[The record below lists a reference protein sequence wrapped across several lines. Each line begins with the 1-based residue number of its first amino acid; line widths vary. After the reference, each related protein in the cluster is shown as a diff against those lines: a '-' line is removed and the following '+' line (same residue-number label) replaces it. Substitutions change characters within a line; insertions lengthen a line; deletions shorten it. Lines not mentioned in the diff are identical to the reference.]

1 MVPRAAAG
9 RQATRR
15 SISRRMTRRRGG
27 CEGGPVS
34 TVAAPNPPS
43 PPVVPVD
50 LWTVRLTAGRFADA
64 QRTALEYLL
73 GLRAD
78 RLLAPFRREAGLP
91 AVAEPYGSWESIG
104 LDGHV
109 GGHALSAASLQ
120 WAATGDERAA
130 AMARDLVDGLVACQ
144 DALGTGYVGG
154 VPGGVA
160 LWESVASGGAE
171 AGTFDLGGAWVPWYN
186 VHKTYAGLI
195 DAARYAPADVAAR
208 ARAAAV
214 RLGDW
219 GVALSDRLDD
229 TAFARML
236 RTEFGGMCEAYGD
249 LAELTGD
256 PRYAALARR
265 FADESLLAPLRDGRD
280 ALDGLHANTQIAKV
294 VGWPASGEP
303 DVAAAFV
310 RHVLDHRTLAFGGNS
325 VSEHFT
331 PDAQAHVTHREGPES
346 CNTANMLEL
355 ERRLYA
361 ATGDV
366 TLLDAAE
373 RQLVNHVLSA
383 QHPDGGFV
391 YFTPARPGHYRVYS
405 TRDAGMWCCVGTA
418 LETYARLGELAW
430 ATAGDDVLVNLPVPS
445 TLDLADRGV
454 RLTLDSTY
462 PAPAPVTYVALT
474 VDVDAPAELA
484 VHVRRPAWAAQDV
497 VLAVDGVRVPPV
509 VERSGY
515 ASVRR
520 TWHGGE
526 TVTWQLVAGPAAER
540 LPGDGGWVA
549 LRWGPVVLAA
559 RGDAD
564 DLVGL
569 HADDARMG
577 HVAHGPL
584 RPLADAPVLVGTDAD
599 LAAALRTEEGD
610 RFVLDRG
617 DEGTLA
623 LEPLHALHDARYTVY
638 FPAAPTPADVPAR
651 RAALAALDDEQLG
664 LAARTVDAVACG
676 EQQPETDHHYR
687 GSDTWTGA
695 VDGRHWRATRDRFG
709 YRLRDPERRGAV
721 LRITYVAEPGRGR
734 VVVDGTEVGVVEVT
748 SPAPGLRSVDLPV
761 PPGAGE
767 VLLVADAPGRTPP
780 VVAVH
785 LLTRPP
791 V

>member
-1 MVPRAAAG
+1 MTYG
-9 RQATRR
+9 RT
-15 SISRRMTRRRGG
+15 G

-34 TVAAPNPPS
+34 TVAASPPPS
-43 PPVVPVD
+43 LVD
-50 LWTVRLTAGRFADA
+50 LTEVRLTDGPFAEA
-64 QRTALEYLL
+64 RRTALEYLL
-73 GLRAD
+73 GLRPD

-91 AVAEPYGSWESIG
+91 ALAEPYGSWESLG
-104 LDGHV
+104 LDGHI

-130 AMARDLVDGLVACQ
+130 AMARALVDGLVACQ

-171 AGTFDLGGAWVPWYN
+171 AGSFDLGGAWVPWYN
-186 VHKTYAGLI
+186 VHKTYAGLL

-208 ARAAAV
+208 ARDAAV

-229 TAFARML
+229 AAFARML

-256 PRYAALARR
+256 RRYAALARR
-265 FADESLLAPLRDGRD
+265 FADESLLGPLREGRD
-280 ALDGLHANTQIAKV
+280 ALDGLHANTQVAKV
-294 VGWPASGEP
+294 VGWPAVGET
-303 DVAAAFV
+303 DAASAFV

-346 CNTANMLEL
+346 CNTANMLEV

-361 ATGDV
+361 TSGDA

-430 ATAGDDVLVNLPVPS
+430 ARAGDDVLVNLPVPS
-445 TLDLADRGV
+445 TLHLAEHGV
-454 RLTLDSTY
+454 RLTLASAY
-462 PAPAPVTYVALT
+462 PVPAPVTDVALT
-474 VDVDAPAELA
+474 VEVDAPTDLA
-484 VHVRRPAWAAQDV
+484 VHVRRPAWAVEPV
-497 VLAVDGVRVPPV
+497 VLSVDGAV
-509 VERSGY
+509 VEPVTERDGY
-515 ASVRR
+515 ATVRR
-520 TWHGGE
+520 TWRGGE
-526 TVTWQLVAGPAAER
+526 TITWRLVAGPAAER
-540 LPGDGGWVA
+540 LPGDDGWVA
-549 LRWGPVVLAA
+549 LRWGPVALAA

-584 RPLADAPVLVGTDAD
+584 RPLADAPLLVGTDDD
-599 LAAALRTEEGD
+599 LAAALRPVGD
-610 RFVLDRG
+610 GTFVLDRG
-617 DEGTLA
+617 PADPVL
-623 LEPLHALHDARYTVY
+623 LEPLHALHDARYTLY
-638 FPAAPTPADVPAR
+638 FPAVRDARGADAH
-651 RAALAALDDEQLG
+651 RAALVALDDEQLG

-676 EQQPETDHHYR
+676 EQQPETDHRYA
-687 GSDTWTGA
+687 GADTWTGA
-695 VDGRHWRATRDRFG
+695 ADGRHWRVTRDRFS
-709 YRLRDPERRGAV
+709 YRLTDPDRRGVV
-721 LRITYVAEPGRGR
+721 LRVTYLAEPGRAR
-734 VVVDGTEVGVVEVT
+734 VVVDGTERGVLDVT
-748 SPAPGLRSVDLPV
+748 SAAPGLRSVDLPV
-761 PPGAGE
+761 PSGDAE
-767 VLLVADAPGRTPP
+767 VAFVADPSGTTPP

-785 LLTRPP
+785 LLTGPAA
-791 V
+791 